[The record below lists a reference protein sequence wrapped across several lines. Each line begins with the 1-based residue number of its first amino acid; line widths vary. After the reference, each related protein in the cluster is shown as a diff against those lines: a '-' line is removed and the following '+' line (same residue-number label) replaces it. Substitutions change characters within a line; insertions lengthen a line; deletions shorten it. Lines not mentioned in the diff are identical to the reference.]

1 MAKKQVTFMLDRELV
16 EYLNNNV
23 EGNSLSARI
32 NTAIQGYKTFKEEN
46 KSTGITQDLLTLT
59 STVQRITEYI
69 NKGNTNPVTNASTE
83 PEHVTTKVEEKKVEK
98 GEDTFN
104 DEDFDFELSEEDL
117 K

>member
-1 MAKKQVTFMLDRELV
+1 MCTVYLKDELLDEIKYYMHECEKVSPFICRIMQEYV
-16 EYLNNNV
+16 EYKK
-23 EGNSLSARI
+23 R
-32 NTAIQGYKTFKEEN
+32 EN
-46 KSTGITQDLLTLT
+46 STGITQDLLTLT

-69 NKGNTNPVTNASTE
+69 NKGNTKPVTNTSTK

-98 GEDTFN
+98 VEDTFN